1 MSLYDFVINHCKSA
15 MGKTKALY
23 NFHCRG
29 NRVRNTDLMDYL
41 YAEYHIALRTISS
54 FKNDSSAY
62 YEPISKSLIRVIGRY
77 QDSQLPDLEAVLKSI
92 VDTQAASSI
101 AAALAAAFLAN
112 GKHTQARKLCEIAMG
127 ANPSNLFPQRLD
139 INAEEQMN
147 GKVGELEAYLKAS
160 FCPAPFSHFETSP
173 NGEVHLCCP
182 GWMDK
187 PIGILENS
195 NWESL
200 WRSDIA
206 QDIRES
212 ILDGSFRYCSPRFCN
227 VIAGRRLDVKSQ
239 TGDEQLARYKAQG
252 PTSAVFCHDLSCN
265 LSCPSCRKV
274 QIAVGKSEQWKYE
287 ALTKNTLIPV
297 MESCH
302 DVKITGS
309 GDPFGSIHFRNLI
322 ADYCANHTGPRKLHL
337 HTNGVLLD
345 EKTWT
350 SLKLEENVQDII
362 ISIDATKEDTYKIV
376 LRGGDFARL
385 MKNLEFIGKLRV
397 EGRIDNLIFVCV
409 VQKLNYREI
418 PDFVRMAKRFHA
430 DKAEFWQIRNW
441 GTYSIEE
448 FLDHAVAYSNHP
460 EYPALMD
467 ILKDPIM
474 NDPIVSWNDLPVPK

>member
-1 MSLYDFVINHCKSA
+1 
-15 MGKTKALY
+15 
-23 NFHCRG
+23 
-29 NRVRNTDLMDYL
+29 
-41 YAEYHIALRTISS
+41 
-54 FKNDSSAY
+54 
-62 YEPISKSLIRVIGRY
+62 
-77 QDSQLPDLEAVLKSI
+77 
-92 VDTQAASSI
+92 
-101 AAALAAAFLAN
+101 
-112 GKHTQARKLCEIAMG
+112 
-127 ANPSNLFPQRLD
+127 
-139 INAEEQMN
+139 MN
-147 GKVGELEAYLKAS
+147 GKVGELAAYLNAS
-160 FCPAPFSHFETSP
+160 FCPVPFSHFETSP
-173 NGEVHLCCP
+173 TGEVYLCCP
-182 GWMDK
+182 GWLDK
-187 PIGILENS
+187 PVGILENS
-195 NWESL
+195 NRESL

-227 VIAGRRLDVKSQ
+227 VIAGRRLDVKAEMS
-239 TGDEQLARYKAQG
+239 DEQLARYKAQG

-265 LSCPSCRKV
+265 LSCPSCRNE

-302 DVKITGS
+302 EVKITGS

-322 ADYCANHTGPRKLHL
+322 ADYCANHTGPRKIHL

-376 LRGGDFARL
+376 RRGGDFARL

-418 PDFVRMAKRFHA
+418 PDFVSMAKKFHA

-448 FLDHAVAYSNHP
+448 FLDHAVTYSNHP
-460 EYPALMD
+460 GYPALMD